1 MKTLLFL
8 FAALPLAAAT
18 PCKSLQTLS
27 LPNTEIQFAVP
38 AAAAT
43 MLGPGGFLLKT
54 PAFCRVGG
62 ITTPSPD
69 SEIHFEVWL
78 PEAGWNGKFRGTGNG
93 GFAGSINYSE
103 MAAALRD
110 GYATASTDTGHRAN
124 GIDADWALGHPEK
137 ITDFGYRAIHE
148 MTVKAKGV
156 IQAFYGDAPKH
167 SYFASCSN
175 GGRQALMEAQRF
187 PEDYDGILAGA
198 PANYW
203 THLLI
208 ANFYA
213 SGKPMLENPASFI
226 PKEKI
231 PTIAKAVVAACD
243 AKDGLQDGI
252 LSDPTACHF
261 DPATIVCK
269 GADSNDCLTPLQAA
283 SLQRIYQGARNGD
296 GVVIYPGYEPGG
308 EDGGGGW
315 SGWITGAKPGEAAGV
330 LFSEGFQRN
339 MVFNNASWTYKQTNL
354 STALDAADTKM
365 AATLNS
371 TDANLKPFQARGG
384 KLIVYHGWSDAAIPP
399 RNAISYFDNVAKAM
413 GEGTLGSFMRLY
425 MLPGVQHCAG
435 GPGPNYFGQ
444 FAILKPGDAQHDVFT
459 ALVDWVEQGS
469 APAAIVATKYTKDDP
484 AKGVE
489 MTRPVCPYPRVAKYD
504 GAGDM
509 KQAASFVC
517 AAAAH

>member
-1 MKTLLFL
+1 MKPCLFL
-8 FAALPLAAAT
+8 LCSSGLMAAT
-18 PCKSLQTLS
+18 PCGSLGSLA
-27 LPNTEIQFAVP
+27 LPNTEIQFAEH

-43 MLGPGGFLLKT
+43 MLGPGGFLVKT

-62 ITTPSPD
+62 IITPVSD
-69 SEIHFEVWL
+69 SEIHFEVWM
-78 PEAGWNGKFRGTGNG
+78 PEAGWNGKFRATGNG

-137 ITDFGYRAIHE
+137 IRDFGFRAIHE

-156 IQAFYGDAPKH
+156 IEAFYGDAPKR

-187 PEDYDGILAGA
+187 PDDYDGILAGA

-208 ANFYA
+208 TNFYA
-213 SGKPMLENPASFI
+213 SGKPMLENPASYI

-231 PTIAKAVVAACD
+231 PAIAKAVLAACD
-243 AKDGLQDGI
+243 AADGLKDGI

-269 GADSNDCLTPLQAA
+269 GAADSDECLTPPQAA
-283 SLQRIYQGARNGD
+283 SLQRIYEGARNGD
-296 GVVIYPGYEPGG
+296 GQVIFPGYEPGG

-315 SGWITGAKPGEAAGV
+315 SGWITGAKPGLAAGV
-330 LFSEGFQRN
+330 LFSEGFQRD
-339 MVFNNASWTYKQTNL
+339 MVFSNAGWTYKQTNL
-354 STALDAADTKM
+354 ANALDAADTKM
-365 AATLNS
+365 AGTLNS
-371 TDANLKPFQARGG
+371 TDANLKAFQAHGG
-384 KLIVYHGWSDAAIPP
+384 KLIIYHGWSDAAIPP
-399 RNAISYFDNVAKAM
+399 RNAIGYYDDVAKAM
-413 GEGTLGSFMRLY
+413 GGGVDDFVRLY

-435 GPGPNYFGQ
+435 GPGANYFGQ
-444 FAILKPGDAQHDVFT
+444 AGVLKAGDAQHDVFT

-469 APAAIVATKYTKDDP
+469 TPGAIVATKFVKDDP
-484 AKGVE
+484 ANGIE
-489 MTRPVCPYPRVAKYD
+489 MTRPVCPWPRVAKYD
-504 GAGDM
+504 GSGDGKRAG
-509 KQAASFVC
+509 SFVC
-517 AAAAH
+517 AAAH

>member
-1 MKTLLFL
+1 MKLILFL
-8 FAALPLAAAT
+8 LLALPMAAAT
-18 PCKSLQTLS
+18 PCHSLESLS
-27 LPNTEIQFAVP
+27 LPNTEIQFAES
-38 AAAAT
+38 AAATT
-43 MLGPGGFLLKT
+43 MLGPGSFLVKT

-62 ITTPSPD
+62 IIKPSND

-78 PEAGWNGKFRGTGNG
+78 PEAEWNGKFRGTGNG

-156 IQAFYGDAPKH
+156 IQAFYGDPPKH
-167 SYFASCSN
+167 SYFSSCSN

-203 THLLI
+203 THLLV
-208 ANFYA
+208 ANFFA
-213 SGKPMLENPASFI
+213 SGKKMLEDSASYI

-231 PTIAKAVVAACD
+231 PAIANAVLAACD
-243 AKDGLQDGI
+243 AADGLKDGI
-252 LSDPTACHF
+252 LSDPTSCHF

-269 GADSNDCLTPLQAA
+269 GAETDNCLTRPQAA
-283 SLQRIYQGARNGD
+283 SLQRIYDGARNSTG
-296 GVVIYPGYEPGG
+296 GVIYPGYEPGG

-315 SGWITGAKPGEAAGV
+315 SAWITGSKAGLAAGV
-330 LFSEGFQRN
+330 LFSTGFQRN
-339 MVFNNASWTYKQTNL
+339 MVFNEASWTYKQTNL
-354 STALDAADTKM
+354 AAALDAADTKM

-371 TDANLKPFQARGG
+371 TDPNLKAFQARGG
-384 KLIVYHGWSDAAIPP
+384 KLILYHGWADAAIPP
-399 RNAISYFDNVAKAM
+399 VNAIHYYDTVEKAM
-413 GEGTLGSFMRLY
+413 GESVVDGFARLY
-425 MLPGVQHCAG
+425 MLPGVQHCSG
-435 GPGPNYFGQ
+435 GPGPNFFGQ
-444 FAILKPGDAQHDVFT
+444 FGVLKAGDAQHDIFT

-484 AKGVE
+484 AKGVD
-489 MTRPVCPYPRVAKYD
+489 MTRPVCPYPQAAKYN
-504 GAGDM
+504 GTGDM
-509 KQAASFVC
+509 KRAQSFVC
-517 AAAAH
+517 ALR